1 MAAELNILD
10 KHLRCRDL
18 LSKGLY
24 INHGLPPGEEATGD
38 GNFWCANTQEIYGPD
53 RGFCGGAYCTDPTRS
68 CYEAR

>member
-24 INHGLPPGEEATGD
+24 INHGLPPGV
-38 GNFWCANTQEIYGPD
+38 
-53 RGFCGGAYCTDPTRS
+53 
-68 CYEAR
+68 YEFKSMRAIMSWE